1 MTVDFFSVH
10 DQLCNPFLHVVR
22 IFYFDLV
29 LGAAEGAV
37 KCKVAEVFRDT
48 RINAKTCEFR
58 LYTKNCLGNIDK
70 RPCGGTGQP
79 AVLCLTEEFGVGSGY
94 HLGVDIRLGSVD
106 LADVFD
112 VSRAG
117 LTVDFKSTVATAND
131 GLCNGNPW
139 IVVAE
144 DTGIFFVS
152 RRIRG
157 NFTEVQVIFG
167 ETIL

>member
-1 MTVDFFSVH
+1 MHFRIKSNLHGFLFTQLAHNCRYVVFLFAFLKWNDMTVDFFSVH

-79 AVLCLTEEFGVGSGY
+79 AVLCLTEEFGVGFRLPSGSR
-94 HLGVDIRLGSVD
+94 HTARCGGS
-106 LADVFD
+106 
-112 VSRAG
+112 R
-117 LTVDFKSTVATAND
+117 
-131 GLCNGNPW
+131 
-139 IVVAE
+139 
-144 DTGIFFVS
+144 
-152 RRIRG
+152 
-157 NFTEVQVIFG
+157 
-167 ETIL
+167 